1 MTATLDLDRLQED
14 TKIRFNDPV
23 ILRRSLTHP
32 SYRNEHPEKGLQD
45 NERLE
50 FLGDAVLDFVSG
62 EWLYHHF
69 PEGSEGY
76 LTRLRAALV
85 RTETL
90 AEFSRQLSLDK
101 ALLLGRGEEE
111 SGGRQRAGNVC
122 AVFEAFIGAIYL
134 DQGLIVVCNMVYP
147 LFEVALQNIL
157 QHDLHR
163 DPKSLLQEWSQA
175 NLGITPSYRTVSSKG
190 PDHAKLFTVAVYIG
204 DQCFAEGSGPNKQ
217 AAAQAAA
224 QQALE
229 SLQSPPQP

>member
-1 MTATLDLDRLQED
+1 MTATLDLDHLQD
-14 TKIRFNDPV
+14 NTGIRFNEPAL
-23 ILRRSLTHP
+23 LRRSLTHP

-50 FLGDAVLDFVSG
+50 FLGDAVLDFISG

-90 AEFSRQLSLDK
+90 AGFSIHFSLDK
-101 ALLLGRGEEE
+101 ALLLGRGEED
-111 SGGRQRAGNVC
+111 SGGRQRAGNIC

-134 DQGLIVVCNMVYP
+134 DQGLPAVCDLVYP
-147 LFEVALQNIL
+147 LFETALENIL

-175 NLGITPSYRTVSSKG
+175 NLGITPSYRTISSKG
-190 PDHAKLFTVAVYIG
+190 PDHAKFFTVAVFLG
-204 DQCFAEGSGPNKQ
+204 DQYCAEGSGPNKQ
-217 AAAQAAA
+217 SAAQAAA
-224 QQALE
+224 QRALE
-229 SLQSPPQP
+229 SLQSPPEP